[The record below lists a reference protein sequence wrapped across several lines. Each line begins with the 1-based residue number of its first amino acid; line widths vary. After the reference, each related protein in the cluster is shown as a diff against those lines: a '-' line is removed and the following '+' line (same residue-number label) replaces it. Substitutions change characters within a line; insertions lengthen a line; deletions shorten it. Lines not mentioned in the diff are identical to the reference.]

1 MKQNFEKKSFYFVE
15 SIATA
20 DLMDA
25 FKRLKKF
32 GQSFCKEE
40 IIYDASKVESPP
52 CSCCK
57 GSAFQRV
64 RKTKPSHIAHPRGEK
79 QQKWFPPPENIFKIN
94 VDVAIN
100 TKNQIAGVGAVIR
113 DSNGK
118 IIAAGIN
125 QIHLKGPVSLVEAET
140 VQWGLQLAKEA
151 DLTSLIIKSDCLEV
165 VQLVN
170 NTKGSRTEIFWT
182 ILEIRNQLKG
192 FQKVVVHHIPRQCNA
207 YAHSLTKLALG
218 RNSSSMWLGII
229 PAEIQ
234 VVFEVL

>member
-1 MKQNFEKKSFYFVE
+1 MQNFEKKSFYFVE
-15 SIATA
+15 SVAKA

-25 FKRLKKF
+25 FKKLKKF
-32 GQSFCKEE
+32 GQSFCREE
-40 IIYDASKVESPP
+40 TIYDASKVESPP

-64 RKTKPSHIAHPRGEK
+64 RKKKPSHIAHPRGEK

-125 QIHLKGPVSLVEAET
+125 QIHLKGPVSLAEAET

-170 NTKGSRTEIFWT
+170 NTKGSKTEIFWT

-192 FQKVVVHHIPRQCNA
+192 FQKVIVHHILRQCNA
-207 YAHSLTKLALG
+207 YANSLAKLALG
-218 RNSSSMWLGII
+218 RNSSSMWLGTI
-229 PAEIQ
+229 PAKIQ